1 MFKTFCLPVK
11 SVGVPLKTLMK
22 PLILFLVSLI
32 QCAESGVK
40 YLESML
46 CVRSPVVLDGQE
58 SVETKDADMV
68 HLLRQG
74 FC

>member
-1 MFKTFCLPVK
+1 
-11 SVGVPLKTLMK
+11 MK
-22 PLILFLVSLI
+22 PLILFLVSFI

-46 CVRSPVVLDGQE
+46 CVRLPVVLDGQE
-58 SVETKDADMV
+58 SVEAKDADMV

>member
-1 MFKTFCLPVK
+1 M
-11 SVGVPLKTLMK
+11 
-22 PLILFLVSLI
+22 LFLISSI

-46 CVRSPVVLDGQE
+46 CVRSPVTLDEQE
-58 SVETKDADMV
+58 SVEMKDADMV

-74 FC
+74 